1 MSVNLILY
9 STSNCHLCEQAELLL
24 KDCVIHN
31 DIIWR
36 SVEISEYPTFLNLYE
51 IKIPVLK
58 REDNDVEI
66 AWPFTT
72 RDIVSLIEL
81 I

>member
-9 STSNCHLCEQAELLL
+9 STSHCHLCEQAEFLL
-24 KDCVIHN
+24 KDCAIHN

-36 SVEISEYPTFLNLYE
+36 SIDISEDSTFLHLYE

-58 REDNDVEI
+58 RVDNDVEI
-66 AWPFTT
+66 DWPFTS
-72 RDIVSLIEL
+72 RDIVNLIEM